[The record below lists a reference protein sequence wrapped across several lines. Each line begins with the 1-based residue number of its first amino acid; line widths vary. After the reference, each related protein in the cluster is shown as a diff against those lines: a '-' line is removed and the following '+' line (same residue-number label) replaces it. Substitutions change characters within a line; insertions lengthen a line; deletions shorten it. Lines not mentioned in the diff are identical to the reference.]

1 MGQNALIIQHPLHQH
16 FNLAATGLTTEQ
28 TRRDHPGVVK
38 HQQIAGIELIEDVGE
53 GAMRQRARRP
63 VQGEQATATALRHRI
78 VGDQRFG

>member
-1 MGQNALIIQHPLHQH
+1 MGQYALIIQHPLHQH
-16 FNLAATGLTTEQ
+16 FNLAAAGLTAEQ

-63 VQGEQATATALRHRI
+63 VQGEQAAAAALRHRI

>member
-16 FNLAATGLTTEQ
+16 FNLAAAGLATEQ

-38 HQQIAGIELIEDVGE
+38 HQQIAWIKLIENVGE

-63 VQGEQATATALRHRI
+63 VQGE
-78 VGDQRFG
+78 